1 MSEAPSVIR
10 SIPPFL
16 FMSDTPSPDQ
26 PFNPAAPHDP
36 FQAAKAS
43 AMKAAEELRN
53 AASLKAQ
60 ELRHS
65 AETRAQDLKAA
76 AEHKAEEF
84 RERADDFKH
93 SAEEAFADAR
103 AKAGDLRADAEKFAR
118 EKPLHALLTAF
129 GVGLFV
135 GIILRR

>member
-1 MSEAPSVIR
+1 
-10 SIPPFL
+10 
-16 FMSDTPSPDQ
+16 MSDTPPSNA
-26 PFNPAAPHDP
+26 PFSNATSHDP

-43 AMKAAEELRN
+43 AMKAAEELRQ

-60 ELRHS
+60 EIRQS
-65 AETRAQDLKAA
+65 AETRAHDLKAA

-84 RERADDFKH
+84 REKADEFKH
-93 SAEEAFADAR
+93 YADQTFSD
-103 AKAGDLRADAEKFAR
+103 AKAKCADLRTEAENFAR

-129 GVGLFV
+129 GVGLVV